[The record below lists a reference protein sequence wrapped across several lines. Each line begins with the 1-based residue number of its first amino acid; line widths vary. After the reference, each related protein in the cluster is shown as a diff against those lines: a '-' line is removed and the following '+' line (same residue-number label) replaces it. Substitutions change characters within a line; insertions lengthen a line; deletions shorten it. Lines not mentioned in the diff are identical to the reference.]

1 MVPSV
6 TATTID
12 TMFTTLVILVILV
25 AIVLVVILAWAQ
37 RSRRKEVADRAA
49 RIAAADAPGASLRSL
64 RVADVVGLGGTMWT
78 VEGTLRFDEDGFEW
92 QEHLLV
98 DGNRREWLS
107 VEDDDGALSA
117 WQWSRLNVPGV
128 EPGPAEVTIEGVAYR
143 LKERGSARFVSEGA
157 TGAPTAGTAEYADYE
172 SDAQRLGFERYTQSG
187 SWEVSTGRRVADHD
201 IDVYPGSD
209 RK

>member
-1 MVPSV
+1 
-6 TATTID
+6 
-12 TMFTTLVILVILV
+12 MFKTLVILAVLV
-25 AIVLVVILAWAQ
+25 AIVLVVIWAWAQ
-37 RSRRKEVADRAA
+37 RSRRKQIAERAA
-49 RIAAADAPGASLRSL
+49 RIAEADAPGAALRSL
-64 RVADVVGLGGTMWT
+64 RVADVVGLGGAMWT

-117 WQWSRLNVPGV
+117 WQWSRLNAPGV
-128 EPGPAEVTIEGVAYR
+128 EPGPAEVIVEGVAYR

-157 TGAPTAGTAEYADYE
+157 TGAPTAGTADYADYE
-172 SDAQRLGFERYTQSG
+172 ADNQRLGFERYTQSG
-187 SWEVSTGRRVADHD
+187 SWEASTGRRVAELE